1 MTSLRSSLKKLLDWL
16 GITRN
21 QQSLLG
27 RSRPLY
33 GLSSP
38 VSLPSMPS
46 LKAQKLLQNSPV
58 LEFGFTTT
66 LSLVRFFFDP

>member
-1 MTSLRSSLKKLLDWL
+1 
-16 GITRN
+16 
-21 QQSLLG
+21 
-27 RSRPLY
+27 
-33 GLSSP
+33 
-38 VSLPSMPS
+38 MPS